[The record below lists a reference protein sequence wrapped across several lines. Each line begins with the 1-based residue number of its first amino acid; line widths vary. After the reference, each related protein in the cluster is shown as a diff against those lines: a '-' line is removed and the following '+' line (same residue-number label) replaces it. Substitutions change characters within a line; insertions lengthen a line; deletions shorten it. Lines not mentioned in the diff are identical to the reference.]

1 MPDPQEP
8 APDALASWVA
18 AVRSALNLPEVDTG
32 ALLDLARDVAHGVAR
47 PAAPLT
53 CFLVGFAAGRAAA
66 AGTEPREAVAAA
78 AAVVGSLLTAD
89 GAG

>member
-1 MPDPQEP
+1 MPDAPA
-8 APDALASWVA
+8 APDPLQSWVA
-18 AVRSALNLPEVDTG
+18 AVRSALDLPQVDTG

-66 AGTEPREAVAAA
+66 AGTEPQAAVAAA
-78 AAVVGSLLTAD
+78 ADVVGELLTPD